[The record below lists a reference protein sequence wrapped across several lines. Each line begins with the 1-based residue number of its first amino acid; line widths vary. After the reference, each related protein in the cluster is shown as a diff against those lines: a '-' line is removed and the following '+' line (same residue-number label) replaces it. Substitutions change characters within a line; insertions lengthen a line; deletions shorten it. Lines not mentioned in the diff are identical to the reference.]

1 MGEGN
6 AGYLFFWLSLFVVD
20 VFGQMALA
28 AKKTGVPGGV
38 GPSEA
43 IALLKACRHVKR
55 LAELVEHLEAERP
68 GGAKFLVALWMIKT
82 GIPKK

>member
-20 VFGQMALA
+20 VFGHKKALA

-38 GPSEA
+38 GLSEA
-43 IALLKACRHVKR
+43 ICLLKACRHVKR
-55 LAELVEHLEAERP
+55 LAELVEHLEAERRL
-68 GGAKFLVALWMIKT
+68 GSFRIF
-82 GIPKK
+82 